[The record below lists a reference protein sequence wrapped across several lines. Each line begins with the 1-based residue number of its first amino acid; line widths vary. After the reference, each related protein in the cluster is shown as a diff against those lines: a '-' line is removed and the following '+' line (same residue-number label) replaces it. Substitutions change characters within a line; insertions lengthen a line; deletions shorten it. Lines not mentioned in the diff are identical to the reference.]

1 MLATNFIIDSLC
13 CATRRRLII
22 KKKNF
27 SWARS
32 EHTRSLSCTDA
43 SRVRRLIDRAEQ
55 KKKKRAQVEERYM
68 AEEEKSLQPKS
79 SKVWEHF
86 TLNKQKKCVN
96 CKICK
101 SDGMTREHHGNDP
114 APETQTCWSL
124 WWGGR
129 EFNSRVSHYRIL
141 LLFRFEVRNV
151 MSLVLVFTRYP
162 AWQAWQVSVSS
173 LITVVKQGWY
183 SYFALCIARLKT
195 RFYSLAFFGPFI
207 FQSVVMYSYT
217 AKKAFLT

>member
-1 MLATNFIIDSLC
+1 M
-13 CATRRRLII
+13 
-22 KKKNF
+22 
-27 SWARS
+27 
-32 EHTRSLSCTDA
+32 
-43 SRVRRLIDRAEQ
+43 Q
-55 KKKKRAQVEERYM
+55 KLHGM
-68 AEEEKSLQPKS
+68 A
-79 SKVWEHF
+79 
-86 TLNKQKKCVN
+86 
-96 CKICK
+96 
-101 SDGMTREHHGNDP
+101 REHHSNDP

-141 LLFRFEVRNV
+141 LLFRFEVRNI

-195 RFYSLAFFGPFI
+195 RFYSLAFFGSFI

-217 AKKAFLT
+217 TKKFSYLVILSRFQSKYLKNLKSRLLDKKNGMRKLSDA